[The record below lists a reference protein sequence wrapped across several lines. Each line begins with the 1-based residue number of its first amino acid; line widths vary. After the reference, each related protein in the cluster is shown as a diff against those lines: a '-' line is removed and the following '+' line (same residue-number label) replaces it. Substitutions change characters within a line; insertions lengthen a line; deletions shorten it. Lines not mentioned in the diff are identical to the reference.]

1 MKKTIW
7 SILIIVLCLAVIGF
21 SLWRIYGAFTDM
33 ADVIAAQDAVILD
46 MTRQLDEA
54 EKKNIDLNAKLDVLS
69 GALDAAHA
77 DLADANGRIAAAD
90 EALSGILESLQQ
102 FGAPAPEAEAPAEE
116 TDAAPAVEEAVT
128 LPDVIDMPAEEAAPT
143 CFYNPEGGTYY
154 HADANCPVI
163 SPKYRDALAEVP
175 LADMG
180 AEPYAALLPCTFCYP
195 AAE

>member
-54 EKKNIDLNAKLDVLS
+54 EKENIDLNAKLDVLS
-69 GALDAAHA
+69 GALDTAHA

-90 EALSGILESLQQ
+90 EALSSILEALQQ
-102 FGAPAPEAEAPAEE
+102 FGAPAPEATE
-116 TDAAPAVEEAVT
+116 APAVEEAVT
-128 LPDVIDMPAEEAAPT
+128 LPDVIDMPAEAAEEAAPT

-163 SPKYRDALAEVP
+163 SPKYRDALVEVP